1 MDGGDSEEALHT
13 ADDDIERR
21 SSHRGKAIGTLRI
34 TEMFFFPRLI
44 VDDECLRSANWNV
57 LQSIHFKAHF
67 IFTAWGNL
75 MFSRLSEGS
84 RGFAA
89 EYI

>member
-34 TEMFFFPRLI
+34 TEMFFFP
-44 VDDECLRSANWNV
+44 D
-57 LQSIHFKAHF
+57 
-67 IFTAWGNL
+67 
-75 MFSRLSEGS
+75 
-84 RGFAA
+84 
-89 EYI
+89 